1 MKKRVVGL
9 MYITSVICIL
19 SIFNNGVQA
28 TPLDP
33 TPGQPFE
40 SAQWG
45 INIGYIG
52 TWEFSR
58 DNGTGLKVVQEYSFN
73 ITGFELFSWNSTDWY
88 VLDAKVGHFY
98 VQNSTFD
105 PFSSAR
111 LSFINF
117 TDQYIYNPLTV
128 ITFLPL
134 NNSGLMLEWCAS
146 ALLYPSP
153 YNFILQYLNG
163 SDHIVITTHKSTNNN
178 MIQYVKSTNGDY
190 IKLFFDDKGV
200 LFSMESF
207 YYSNSLEIHVT
218 DYVKRSFPA
227 IPGSTLPPSIP
238 LGNFFILIT
247 LLSVCGLTFYVHQ
260 RKQITS

>member
-1 MKKRVVGL
+1 MKKITIGL
-9 MYITSVICIL
+9 MFITSIICIL
-19 SIFNNGVQA
+19 FIFNNGVQA
-28 TPLDP
+28 APLNP
-33 TPGQPFE
+33 TPGHPFE

-45 INIGYIG
+45 VDIGYIG

-58 DNGTGLKVVQEYSFN
+58 DNGTAIIGVQEYSYN

-88 VLDAKVGHFY
+88 VLDAKVGNYH
-98 VQNSTFD
+98 VQNNTFV

-153 YNFILQYLNG
+153 NNFILQCL
-163 SDHIVITTHKSTNNN
+163 IFTNK
-178 MIQYVKSTNGDY
+178 QEV
-190 IKLFFDDKGV
+190 FD
-200 LFSMESF
+200 F
-207 YYSNSLEIHVT
+207 NQQ
-218 DYVKRSFPA
+218 
-227 IPGSTLPPSIP
+227 
-238 LGNFFILIT
+238 
-247 LLSVCGLTFYVHQ
+247 LT
-260 RKQITS
+260 